1 MSDQSTKVPSQ
12 VFRWFEK
19 MKTNYENSV
28 QATLKHFEN
37 FTNKQQERIDQSNK
51 SHIEDLKKAHQQQL
65 SQQQNT
71 IDNLRADIDYY
82 KQQLAQQQHTIKQLS
97 GKYDATINLLLSD
110 PHSCRDIKDII
121 AQQPIPIQNYKDNK
135 TVQDDTNNNQLNQEN
150 TISDEIDIGLNPEP
164 INEEILDSP
173 TKEQIYQE
181 AIDLRQSG
189 EHVIAF
195 QLFQQA
201 AEMGCINSLGAIA
214 RAYFLSEGIE
224 EDQVKGLSYL
234 IEAANSGLEQAISK
248 SDYYKANFP
257 ELYHEAELYL
267 ANNQALA

>member
-1 MSDQSTKVPSQ
+1 MSDQSSKVPSQ

-37 FTNKQQERIDQSNK
+37 FANKQQERVDQSNK
-51 SHIEDLKKAHQQQL
+51 SHIEDLKNTHQQQL
-65 SQQQNT
+65 AQQQST
-71 IDNLRADIDYY
+71 INNLKADIDYY
-82 KQQLAQQQHTIKQLS
+82 KQQLTQQQHIIEQLS
-97 GKYDATINLLLSD
+97 NKYDTTINLLLSD
-110 PHSCRDIKDII
+110 THSSHQIKDIV
-121 AQQPIPIQNYKDNK
+121 AQQPIPIQNHENRETTQDNI
-135 TVQDDTNNNQLNQEN
+135 NQTPLNQDN
-150 TISDEIDIGLNPEP
+150 NISDEIDIDLTPEQLNEG
-164 INEEILDSP
+164 ITETP

-181 AIDLRQSG
+181 AIDLRQGG

-195 QLFQQA
+195 QLFHQA

-214 RAYFLSEGIE
+214 RAYFLSEGVE

-248 SDYYKANFP
+248 SEYYKIKFP
-257 ELYHEAELYL
+257 RAVSGSR
-267 ANNQALA
+267 ALFS